1 MEGPR
6 TSPVGDCLIRKW
18 MPLRLPNREAD
29 TTRCHCLIIP
39 SSDNKGATDG
49 IMHIN
54 TLYLVALKNHLTS
67 PPISTLIS
75 WTLSSSDG
83 KTVILETTSSKHI
96 KLIDRISDPPASPP
110 NQTLPEKPSASPSK
124 PIVSQPTPSRPNNMC
139 FICVHVH
146 GFLTCI
152 PIFCKKSK
160 SIKPK
165 QRLPQKLRLR

>member
-1 MEGPR
+1 
-6 TSPVGDCLIRKW
+6 

-83 KTVILETTSSKHI
+83 KAVILETTSSKHV
-96 KLIDRISDPPASPP
+96 KLIDRISDPPASPSD
-110 NQTLPEKPSASPSK
+110 QILPEKPSASPSE
-124 PIVSQPTPSRPNNMC
+124 PTVSQTTPSGPNNTC
-139 FICVHVH
+139 FICVRVH
-146 GFLTCI
+146 GFPTCI
-152 PIFCKKSK
+152 PIFCKKDK
-160 SIKPK
+160 SIKPN
-165 QRLPQKLRLR
+165 QWLPRTPRLR